1 MLSTPGTPRWS
12 RGWHW
17 GLGVP
22 GWLLAVPR
30 CRRGLEVAWSRPL
43 AAFLRYQGVIREPPL
58 PPASLCSCQGL
69 WGWGGSVLALL
80 GQAVSLGSPFQG
92 NFFFGGWKGDVSPW
106 GCPRGPRSIL
116 SSRPPRSELAMA
128 YHSFLLEPI
137 SCHAWNKDRT
147 RKYRP
152 RPHWDLLTPGPK
164 SSGNH

>member
-1 MLSTPGTPRWS
+1 M
-12 RGWHW
+12 
-17 GLGVP
+17 
-22 GWLLAVPR
+22 
-30 CRRGLEVAWSRPL
+30 AWSRPL
-43 AAFLRYQGVIREPPL
+43 AAFLRYQGVIRVLSGSPRFLRPL
-58 PPASLCSCQGL
+58 CAPARDCGA
-69 WGWGGSVLALL
+69 GGGSVLALL

-152 RPHWDLLTPGPK
+152 RP
-164 SSGNH
+164 